1 MHYYASDSAFR
12 GANAFFALAV
22 VATLL
27 AYGLSATLSALKVTP
42 PWWMEIPSVLG
53 VYGLVVA
60 VYDHALWRLLSNI
73 PVLSGTWVG
82 KISSS
87 FDGEKE
93 TRCVARILQ
102 SWTRISVEL
111 ETDQSLSRTTMAAL
125 FQGIAGESGLN
136 YEYLSEPK
144 ALATDTMQAHRG
156 TAHLRISDGCNKL
169 TGSYYTGRGRG
180 TVGEISLTRIS
191 PELLDNEAAQE
202 KEKV

>member
-1 MHYYASDSAFR
+1 MHYYASDNAFR

-22 VATLL
+22 IATLL
-27 AYGLSATLSALKVTP
+27 AYGLWASLSALKVTP

-53 VYGLVVA
+53 AYGLVVA

-82 KISSS
+82 EIGSS
-87 FDGEKE
+87 FDGEQQ
-93 TRCVARILQ
+93 TRCVARIRQ

-125 FQGIAGESGLN
+125 FQETMGESGLN
-136 YEYLSEPK
+136 YEYVSEPK

-156 TAHLRISDGCNKL
+156 TAHLRISDDCNKL
-169 TGSYYTGRGRG
+169 AGSYYTGRGRG

-191 PELLDNEAAQE
+191 PELLDYEAAQE